1 MRAHLSEQ
9 EKFLVLESKTS
20 IMPDEIRKHLQ
31 ECPQCQT
38 EVNEQRE
45 MDSILIELTPQK
57 ISALVS
63 DKIINRLLNKTFKTM
78 FNPIWA
84 AAGII
89 ILLTLLFLW
98 FPPNTSTQPTGFSY
112 DNISVK
118 SIEWAQKAIDAPE
131 VFWKTINWPQV
142 KQSASWFFQ
151 PDSTRIFFILIILG
165 FYALIDLHIRRH
177 FYH

>member
-1 MRAHLSEQ
+1 MRAHLTEQ
-9 EKFLVLESKTS
+9 EKFLVLESKTGAA
-20 IMPDEIRKHLQ
+20 PDEIRKHLQ

-45 MDSILIELTPQK
+45 MDRLLLTLAPQK

-63 DKIINRLLNKTFKTM
+63 QKIKKRLQSKTSKIV

-89 ILLTLLFLW
+89 ILLTLLFLG
-98 FPPNTSTQPTGFSY
+98 FQSNTSAQPAGSSF
-112 DNISVK
+112 DKISVK

-131 VFWKTINWPQV
+131 VFWKAINWSQL

-165 FYALIDLHIRRH
+165 F
-177 FYH
+177 